1 MTNLVNVSTKSY
13 PVDVSQRYLAIMDDP
28 MYNCLVALQ
37 DLVSYETAQFWRD
50 REVRALHLPVTTGSI
65 SSPMGLGSDSLP
77 VQVDMFGVPT
87 YLADSMQFM
96 LEYGCRLAPNGCYY
110 LMPSFR
116 GEKADS
122 THLSQFFHSE
132 AEIPGT
138 LDDVIS
144 VADSYVRH
152 LSTAVVE
159 HLSDEVSAIAGGIGH
174 VESFLASTTAKMTF
188 DEAVEVLGEDS
199 ACFELHDQW
208 RTITRLG
215 EAKLIEQYGPGVWLS
230 HYDRLSVPFYQAVDE
245 TGTKALNADLL
256 MGPGEVAGCG
266 ERHTL
271 ADDVRTALGG
281 HGVAEQDYQ
290 WYVDMKEHRP
300 VHTSG
305 FGMGVERYLMWV
317 LRRSDI
323 RDLQLVE
330 RYNGEITF
338 P

>member
-1 MTNLVNVSTKSY
+1 MTTLANSSITNY
-13 PVDVSQRYLAIMDDP
+13 PVDADQRYLAILDDP
-28 MYNCLVALQ
+28 MYTCLVDLQ
-37 DLVSYETAQFWRD
+37 DLVSYETARFWRE
-50 REVRALHLPVTTGSI
+50 RQVRALHLPVTTGSI

-138 LDDVIS
+138 LDDVIT
-144 VADSYVRH
+144 VADSYVRY
-152 LSTAVVE
+152 LASAVLE
-159 HLSDEVSAIAGGIGH
+159 HLSGEVAGVAGGVGH
-174 VESFLASTTAKMTF
+174 LEAFLASTTARMTF
-188 DEAVEVLGEDS
+188 DEAVDALGGED
-199 ACFELHDQW
+199 ACFEVHDQW

-215 EAKLIEQYGPGVWLS
+215 EAKLIDQYGPGVWLS
-230 HYDRLSVPFYQAVDE
+230 HYDRLSVPFYQAVEE

-256 MGPGEVAGCG
+256 LGPGEVAGCG
-266 ERHTL
+266 ERHTT
-271 ADDVRTALGG
+271 AEDVRAALVR
-281 HGVAEQDYQ
+281 HGVAERDYQ

-300 VHTSG
+300 LHTSG
-305 FGMGVERYLMWV
+305 FGMGVERFLMWV

-323 RDLQLVE
+323 RELQLVE
-330 RYNGEITF
+330 RYNGEVTV